1 MTRTDSQGK
10 RFRRRRFLDA
20 VEPWVTALILV
31 SGLLFALSAL
41 PGTP

>member
-1 MTRTDSQGK
+1 MTQANSRGK
-10 RFRRRRFLDA
+10 RFLSRRFLDT
-20 VEPWVTALILV
+20 VEHWVTALILV